1 MVKINEVST
10 REFSDRYETKLKLKC
25 RTFRPT
31 PFEIDIR
38 NIEIKITDVIKDID
52 YENYT
57 NAFNQI
63 KYGDYCTITKKF
75 QQDYNTWISISFYAG
90 IIVNYIIANIKYNH
104 NWIEINKTDIIKQYP
119 FMDEYFN
126 EAINSLIFPNGNKE
140 FAPANALLVRS
151 NIENLYIINHNHI
164 FKGIY
169 RTYLYYL
176 YLVSQDLII
185 DEDGAVIDND

>member
-1 MVKINEVST
+1 MTKINEVST

-75 QQDYNTWISISFYAG
+75 
-90 IIVNYIIANIKYNH
+90 
-104 NWIEINKTDIIKQYP
+104 
-119 FMDEYFN
+119 
-126 EAINSLIFPNGNKE
+126 
-140 FAPANALLVRS
+140 
-151 NIENLYIINHNHI
+151 
-164 FKGIY
+164 
-169 RTYLYYL
+169 
-176 YLVSQDLII
+176 
-185 DEDGAVIDND
+185 